1 MTRKKKPLPL
11 HVSLYR
17 IQEERRK
24 VALRTKTRVAQLL
37 ESENC
42 EVKCQTLSLSGLHV
56 VQKDRQIEAWN
67 CYPNICCF
75 CLSLLAINLLFLQW
89 LYIQVPFKV

>member
-11 HVSLYR
+11 HVSMYR

-37 ESENC
+37 GNENC
-42 EVKCQTLSLSGLHV
+42 EVKCETLSLSGLHV
-56 VQKDRQIEAWN
+56 VQKDRQIEAGN

-75 CLSLLAINLLFLQW
+75 CFSLLAINFLFLQW

>member
-1 MTRKKKPLPL
+1 MPPKKKSVPL

-37 ESENC
+37 GNENC

-56 VQKDRQIEAWN
+56 VQKDRQIEAGN

-75 CLSLLAINLLFLQW
+75 CFGLPAINFLFLQW